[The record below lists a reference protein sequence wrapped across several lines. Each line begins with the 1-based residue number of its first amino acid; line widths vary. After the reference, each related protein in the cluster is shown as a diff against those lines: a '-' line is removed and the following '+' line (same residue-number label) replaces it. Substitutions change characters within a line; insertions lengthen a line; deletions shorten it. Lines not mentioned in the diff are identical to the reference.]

1 MGEGLHPIIRTSQ
14 KAHRAPGMEAGD
26 GGREGKGGWRQGG

>member
-14 KAHRAPGMEAGD
+14 NACIQNSRN
-26 GGREGKGGWRQGG
+26 GGREGKGGG